1 MRVGVEAGPSWAAT
15 TPSMVVKEGYF
26 TIPGGNP
33 GRTYDVSP
41 DGQQFLMIKLNA
53 PDLTRGGNGVV
64 IVQNWFEE
72 LKARVPVP

>member
-1 MRVGVEAGPSWAAT
+1 
-15 TPSMVVKEGYF
+15 MVVNEGYF

-41 DGQQFLMIKLNA
+41 DGQRFLMIKFSA
-53 PDLTRGGNGVV
+53 ADQARGVNNLVV
-64 IVQNWFEE
+64 VQNWFEE